1 MLSPEA
7 PSSELGRQAPCQS
20 LDVQSNGPACSSCL
34 GPESEGCREWAGQG
48 LGMPGPGCLSPLGV
62 RNALPGGAWKGTLP
76 APHTSAQTSPWGR
89 VPGGRGIASLSRAG
103 LGAPA
108 GRLAGGQRGSQALLV
123 TLCLGWVGCL
133 ASPLPD
139 HPWASAPSLTGAR
152 GELLPVGKEYLS
164 LGAEGPGSRF
174 VLPQGTISF
183 PSLSCECLIC
193 KMGQQLSQH
202 PPGLLGEKVGS
213 FFERAS

>member
-1 MLSPEA
+1 MCRATALPAA
-7 PSSELGRQAPCQS
+7 PAWDLRVRAAGSGQGRAW
-20 LDVQSNGPACSSCL
+20 AC
-34 GPESEGCREWAGQG
+34 QG
-48 LGMPGPGCLSPLGV
+48 LGASAHWVSGMCCLGV
-62 RNALPGGAWKGTLP
+62 PGRGPLP

-108 GRLAGGQRGSQALLV
+108 GRLAGGQCGSQALLV
-123 TLCLGWVGCL
+123 TLCLGWGGCL

-139 HPWASAPSLTGAR
+139 HPWTSAPSRTGAR
-152 GELLPVGKEYLS
+152 GELLPVGKKYLS

-193 KMGQQLSQH
+193 KMGQQLSHH